1 MSTTPIINLS
11 PVGFAILKAL
21 SEYRYLTTTQMLALG
36 LARDRGYLGQ
46 VLASLLSVS
55 RRDMTGERK
64 PKEIGELDFGVKV
77 GKGRLARMYFLT
89 KRGAQL
95 LELMDPELS
104 LVRFPA
110 RVVRFAPDY
119 EHRVSCVDFHIVL
132 TAWAQLAD
140 QAVINYRHYFD
151 WSKAT
156 AKGQPQPATRLQLS
170 HKRVDADALF
180 LLRDSNDIDRSF
192 VFEMA
197 NGVDT
202 GRVLEKMQHLARAIH
217 DGSLNR
223 ALSFPADEAVRI
235 LFVFQHRRTAE
246 LVASRADTFSYVQKY
261 APHFLLKPLEDL
273 KTDTFQQ
280 GWMPLDP
287 QAPPCPLF

>member
-1 MSTTPIINLS
+1 MSHDPVISLP

-21 SEYRYLTTTQMLALG
+21 SEYRYLTTTQMLTLG

-46 VLASLLSVS
+46 VLASLLSAT
-55 RRDMTGERK
+55 RRETTSERK

-89 KRGAQL
+89 KSGALL
-95 LELMDPELS
+95 LERLDPELAP
-104 LVRFPA
+104 VRFPA

-132 TAWAQLAD
+132 TAWARLAD
-140 QAVINYRHYFD
+140 QVVINYRHYFD
-151 WSKAT
+151 WSQAT
-156 AKGQPQPATRLQLS
+156 AKGQPQPATRLHLS
-170 HKRVDADALF
+170 HRRVDADALF
-180 LLRDSNDIDRSF
+180 LLRDNNDIERSF

-223 ALSFPADEAVRI
+223 ALSFPANEAVRI
-235 LFVFQHRRTAE
+235 LFVFEHKRTAE
-246 LVASRADTFSYVQKY
+246 LVASRADSFPLLHKY
-261 APHFLLKPLEDL
+261 APHFLLKPFEYLSA
-273 KTDTFQQ
+273 DTFRE
-280 GWMPLDP
+280 GWMRLDP
-287 QAPPCPLF
+287 HTPPGPLF